1 MQAWR
6 CKNAR
11 KSARKFHNFFKSLAF
26 CHFFFKTNVFCVA
39 TQAKHE
45 DHLHHTRA
53 LRHTRALCRPQDEHS
68 RRLLQRVHF
77 LVFVLSRTH
86 FIFLRCDS
94 SCMNFAIRFM
104 TLVQHNFSI
113 LSSLSRLQSF
123 LPLLRKWN
131 MTIYKVENGAVE
143 KTEEIRQYTLNKTS
157 ETSVTGFYVK
167 DDDSV
172 LVKMYATS
180 SVIILFCSYPFCLS
194 HCDCFLHLQS
204 SFSQTLR
211 MLLFFSIFLL
221 CLHHL
226 SFIIHHSFSFPSF
239 SLVKSTMQERAE
251 AGSKALLETATRTS
265 RKSSTL
271 RWRIS
276 PTRFGMPLASSA
288 RKATLK
294 LKSRTW
300 TRQWWPWKS
309 ARRDSRRLRFV
320 LPLLLL
326 YFSHRFSLPFH
337 FFLFHIYYLRE
348 LCCQWMFSCS
358 FSFFL
363 SPLSLI
369 QLNCSIS
376 PHFSL
381 IIFLSQYTVVSCNK
395 EVIHQQRSFL
405 AKYGPMIMMVV
416 MMIVSMLSL
425 FLLSVHPSFCSLFF
439 FAIVLS
445 SECVPRSPR
454 STRTT
459 TAKCCSCCRRRC
471 QERKLKSWRKIKYKL
486 FFFSSCSF
494 FSLFFS
500 WWKRTSEP
508 KRMETPN
515 LLAEYMKATR
525 QYIISRGRCILRA
538 LTSHG
543 LLTCPIKRTYKMQS
557 PLNKIPL
564 FFHDKIAKYFC
575 CSISVQTGTSSA
587 VNY

>member
-1 MQAWR
+1 MP
-6 CKNAR
+6 
-11 KSARKFHNFFKSLAF
+11 
-26 CHFFFKTNVFCVA
+26 FFFKTNVFCVA

-180 SVIILFCSYPFCLS
+180 SVIILFFAHPFCLS

-211 MLLFFSIFLL
+211 TLLFFSIFLL
-221 CLHHL
+221 CLHHS
-226 SFIIHHSFSFPSF
+226 SFLFFPLFFFSEVDDAGKSGSWFEGAPGDSDENFKKVFDFALTNLTNSIWYAAGKFGKESYFEVEIPHLNAPVMTVKISTPGQQKVAFRSPSFAALIFPPIFTPFSFLFIPH
-239 SLVKSTMQERAE
+239 
-251 AGSKALLETATRTS
+251 LLS
-265 RKSSTL
+265 
-271 RWRIS
+271 
-276 PTRFGMPLASSA
+276 
-288 RKATLK
+288 
-294 LKSRTW
+294 SRT
-300 TRQWWPWKS
+300 
-309 ARRDSRRLRFV
+309 L
-320 LPLLLL
+320 LPMNVLLL
-326 YFSHRFSLPFH
+326 
-337 FFLFHIYYLRE
+337 
-348 LCCQWMFSCS
+348 

-425 FLLSVHPSFCSLFF
+425 FLLSVPSSFCSLFF

-459 TAKCCSCCRRRC
+459 TAKCCSYRRSCCRCRC
-471 QERKLKSWRKIKYKL
+471 QERKLKSWRKNKYKL

-494 FSLFFS
+494 FSLFFF
-500 WWKRTSEP
+500 
-508 KRMETPN
+508 
-515 LLAEYMKATR
+515 LMKT
-525 QYIISRGRCILRA
+525 
-538 LTSHG
+538 
-543 LLTCPIKRTYKMQS
+543 
-557 PLNKIPL
+557 N
-564 FFHDKIAKYFC
+564 F
-575 CSISVQTGTSSA
+575 
-587 VNY
+587 